1 MIEEG
6 WFSAK
11 FESFRPVD
19 TFNLILKIFTPQAK
33 MMNTVIKFFSL
44 KSLPDPAYK

>member
-6 WFSAK
+6 LFSAK
-11 FESFRPVD
+11 FESFKPAD